1 MGFNRKEHFKSG
13 DIVLFNGFG
22 LIIAK
27 ITGSDMVGFGYNIGN
42 SMHFDHSVIREATM
56 NEIKMLEIKS
66 FNFKIKNKV

>member
-27 ITGSDMVGFGYNIGN
+27 ITEKWY
-42 SMHFDHSVIREATM
+42 
-56 NEIKMLEIKS
+56 KW
-66 FNFKIKNKV
+66 

>member
-27 ITGSDMVGFGYNIGN
+27 ITGRSDINGRVGYNIGN

-56 NEIKMLEIKS
+56 NEIKMLGDKI
-66 FNFKIKNKV
+66 FNFKIK